1 MKRSVLLFATVT
13 GMLATTLLA
22 SKLAERGQV
31 DTLLRPLSTMP
42 AQLVGWRADA
52 ADDRLTDHVL
62 EVLVPTDYLSR
73 GYRKGG
79 NHLGLFIAF
88 YAQQRA
94 GENMHSPKHCL
105 PGSGWDI
112 WDYGS
117 VAVPVQGATVTV
129 NRYSIQN
136 NGERAVVLYW
146 YQSRDRVIASEY
158 VGKVLLVR
166 DAVWSGRTS
175 GSLVRIVVPDRPGM
189 VEEAVAFASAVIPEL
204 HAHFRP

>member
-1 MKRSVLLFATVT
+1 MNRALLLFVAVS
-13 GMLATTLLA
+13 GMLASTVLA
-22 SKLAERGQV
+22 SKLAERGQADSLV
-31 DTLLRPLSTMP
+31 QPLESMP
-42 AQLVGWRADA
+42 HQLGGWSADG

-62 EVLVPTDYLSR
+62 QVLLPTEYLSR
-73 GYRKGG
+73 SYRKGG
-79 NHLGLFIAF
+79 SQLGLFIAY

-117 VAVPVQGATVTV
+117 IDIPVEGAKVNV

-136 NGERAVVLYW
+136 NGERALVLYW

-166 DAVWSGRTS
+166 DALVTGRTS
-175 GSLVRIVVPDRPGM
+175 GSLVRIVVADRPGM
-189 VEEAVAFASAVIPEL
+189 LEQAVGFASEVIPEL